1 MICLRYLERIKIYL
15 EYYIK
20 ANTIFSVHPTFLY
33 NFIQFV
39 FDTKRVYYDFDI
51 LYKIHSDL
59 NRNETVIPS
68 DSFSIQNQQNG
79 YRISEFN
86 KKAGHSLTDYE
97 TLYRISIF
105 LHPQNI
111 LEFGTCLGTSAI
123 SLALAHKKSNLISVE
138 GNSFLSAFCNS
149 QFSKIDLPNCK
160 CLHSDFY
167 TYLKESNLQDFD
179 LFFLDGH
186 HHYESTLYYTRE
198 FLSQSTENAIII
210 LDDIH
215 WSKGMYKAWKEI
227 IKEQSVQCSLETMRW
242 GFLFKNRK
250 ITKGNYVYIDHKY
263 KPWKIGLY

>member
-20 ANTIFSVHPTFLY
+20 ANTIFSMHPTFLY

-51 LYKIHSDL
+51 LYKIHTALD
-59 NRNETVIPS
+59 RNETIIPS

-111 LEFGTCLGTSAI
+111 
-123 SLALAHKKSNLISVE
+123 H
-138 GNSFLSAFCNS
+138 S

-179 LFFLDGH
+179 LIFLDGH

-215 WSKGMYKAWKEI
+215 WSKEMYNAWKEI